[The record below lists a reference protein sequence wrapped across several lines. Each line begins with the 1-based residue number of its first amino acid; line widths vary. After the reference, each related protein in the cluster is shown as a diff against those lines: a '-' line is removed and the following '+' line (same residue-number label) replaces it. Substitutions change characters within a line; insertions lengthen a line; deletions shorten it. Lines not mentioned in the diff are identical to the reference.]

1 MSFMAGATCVMCGS
15 GVHYKEGRVACDACD
30 LPTDSCLCE
39 ATRARPRPP
48 AGDLL
53 GLPAPAS
60 APAPMPAPAPVDKA
74 GDDRGVADDDEPQAP
89 KRRRRFRRSRRRR
102 DPQRERI
109 RRSQPEQ
116 K

>member
-15 GVHYKEGRVACDACD
+15 GVHYKEGRVACDGCD

-39 ATRARPRPP
+39 ASRARPRPP
-48 AGDLL
+48 AGELL
-53 GLPAPAS
+53 ELPAA
-60 APAPMPAPAPVDKA
+60 APVDHV
-74 GDDRGVADDDEPQAP
+74 GDDGGLPEEGEPQAP
-89 KRRRRFRRSRRRR
+89 RRRRRSRTSRRRR